1 KELTALVGDTGMQ
14 WARVADEV
22 RDIRDKFGK
31 KTPGGARRTE
41 IAEAPEVEE
50 VSLEAMIEKEPV
62 TVVLSRNGWVRAMK
76 GHNPLDAELKFKD
89 GDGPLFAL
97 HAETTDKL
105 LLAASNGRVFTLDV
119 HKLPGGRG
127 MGEPV
132 RLMIDLAND
141 VDMLALLKHEPG
153 RKLIFAST
161 AGDGFVAPE
170 TELIAQTRTGKQ
182 VLNLK
187 DEAKAVV
194 CRPVSGDH
202 VACVGD
208 NGKLLIFPLAE
219 LPEMTRG
226 KGVRLQKIGGKKGGF
241 ANLEMFSDAKTFA
254 LEDGLTWLDPAGRT
268 RTERELADWIGK
280 RASAG
285 RKAPRGFPKDNK
297 FT

>member
-1 KELTALVGDTGMQ
+1 
-14 WARVADEV
+14 
-22 RDIRDKFGK
+22 
-31 KTPGGARRTE
+31 
-41 IAEAPEVEE
+41 
-50 VSLEAMIEKEPV
+50 
-62 TVVLSRNGWVRAMK
+62 
-76 GHNPLDAELKFKD
+76 
-89 GDGPLFAL
+89 
-97 HAETTDKL
+97 
-105 LLAASNGRVFTLDV
+105 
-119 HKLPGGRG
+119 
-127 MGEPV
+127 
-132 RLMIDLAND
+132 
-141 VDMLALLKHEPG
+141 
-153 RKLIFAST
+153 
-161 AGDGFVAPE
+161 
-170 TELIAQTRTGKQ
+170 GKQ

-187 DEAKAVV
+187 DEAIAVV
-194 CRPVSGDH
+194 CRPVAGGH